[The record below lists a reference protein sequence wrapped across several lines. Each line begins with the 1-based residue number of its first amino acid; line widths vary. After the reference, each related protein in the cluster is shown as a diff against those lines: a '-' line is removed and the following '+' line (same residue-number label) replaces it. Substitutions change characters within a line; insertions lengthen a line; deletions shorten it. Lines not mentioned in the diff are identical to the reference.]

1 VLLTSVFAGNS
12 SKIARARMHALS
24 VCKVRSHLAFYGSES
39 EPYRGVKA
47 VPPTTGDPV
56 SATGGWVRAPHPLN
70 IIAVDAAD
78 KCAGIRTSAQTD
90 TLCGTMLPGAELGER

>member
-47 VPPTTGDPV
+47 VPPTL
-56 SATGGWVRAPHPLN
+56 ATR
-70 IIAVDAAD
+70 
-78 KCAGIRTSAQTD
+78 SAQRAA
-90 TLCGTMLPGAELGER
+90 GSERRIR